1 MGNLMHA
8 MSALPVVLPIVA
20 AGIVAVIGL
29 FDERP
34 VPHLAV
40 AAGVLNAVFAVAMV
54 PRLGDGVSFK
64 CPWLPGI
71 SDFTIVFD
79 GLGGIITVIAS
90 VLGALILVYSLR
102 YMEHEHGKTRYY
114 ALVLLFIG
122 AMSGLVLS
130 GSLLSLYFFWETV
143 GICSFSLIGFH
154 YDDPRALKGAI
165 KAFITTRIGDVGLI
179 VGILTLYLST
189 SPHTFDISTILERA
203 GSIAPGALALAA
215 YAMLLGAMGK
225 SAQAPLH
232 VWLPDAMEAPT
243 SVSALIHAATM
254 VNAGVYLVARMYPV
268 FSEVPGWT
276 STVTWVGV
284 FTLLAAA
291 FMALAAKDLKRML
304 AYSTVSQLGYMFFAV
319 GAGGILASQFHLVSH
334 AIFKALLFLS
344 AGAIIHE
351 AGTRNMDELSGARKR
366 MPVTA
371 AAFLL
376 GVMGLSGV
384 PPLNGFF
391 SKDMV
396 FAAAIEE
403 RAYVPLAL
411 AVFGAIL
418 TFIYSWRAYFKVFVG
433 DVSASLRYAHEV
445 RPAMKWPLLVLAAGT
460 VTSWLLIGVQSGTL
474 PSPEPAG
481 MTEAAGHA
489 AGHALTP
496 LELVRETLTGPGFVL
511 SLIIMACGYLAVKN
525 YDRLF
530 QRLPGFARS
539 FLSWAFDGFYFD
551 RFYQQLL
558 ALLGRLGSMAA
569 ASLDAA
575 VLLGARGLQ
584 KAVSAGTSFTS
595 AIDHK
600 LIEGFGR
607 LLGKLA
613 FAASR
618 LATFADRSLIEGS
631 GQLLWKT
638 AEQSGRTTAELD
650 EGSLN
655 ARVIALVVGLS
666 IVVLIVAVETGVRM

>member
-1 MGNLMHA
+1 MANLTNT
-8 MSALPVVLPIVA
+8 MSALPVVLPLAAAAIVA
-20 AGIVAVIGL
+20 LTGL
-29 FDERP
+29 FGERL

-40 AAGVLNAVFAVAMV
+40 TAGVLNAAFALTTV
-54 PRLGDGVSFK
+54 PRLGSGVSFR
-64 CPWLPGI
+64 CSWLPGI
-71 SDFTIVFD
+71 SDFTIVSD
-79 GLGGIITVIAS
+79 GLGGIIAVIAS

-154 YDDPRALKGAI
+154 YEDPKALKGAI

-179 VGILTLYLST
+179 VGILTLYFST
-189 SPHTFDISTILERA
+189 SPHTFDISTILEHA

-225 SAQAPLH
+225 SAQVPLH

-254 VNAGVYLVARMYPV
+254 VNAGVYLVARMYPA
-268 FSEVPGWT
+268 FSRVPGWT

-291 FMALAAKDLKRML
+291 FMGLAAKDLKRML

-319 GAGGILASQFHLVSH
+319 GTGGILASQFHLASH

-344 AGAIIHE
+344 AGAVIHE
-351 AGTRNMDELSGARKR
+351 AGTRNMDDLSGARKR

-371 AAFLL
+371 TAFLL

-384 PPLNGFF
+384 PPFNGFF

-396 FAAAIEE
+396 FAAAIEG

-411 AVFGAIL
+411 AVLGAVL
-418 TFIYSWRAYFKVFVG
+418 TFIYSWRAYFKVFEG
-433 DVSASLRYAHEV
+433 EVSASLRHAHEV
-445 RPAMKWPLLVLAAGT
+445 QPAMKWPLLVLAAGT
-460 VTSWLLIGVQSGTL
+460 VTSWLLIGVQSRTL
-474 PSPEPAG
+474 PSPEPVGFAEG
-481 MTEAAGHA
+481 AQHA
-489 AGHALTP
+489 VTP
-496 LELVRETLTGPGFVL
+496 LELVRETLTGPGFLL
-511 SLIIMACGYLAVKN
+511 SLVIMACGYLLVRN
-525 YDRLF
+525 YDRVFSQMPHL
-530 QRLPGFARS
+530 ARS
-539 FLSWAFDGFYFD
+539 FLDWAFHGFYFD
-551 RFYQQLL
+551 LFYQNLL
-558 ALLGRLGSMAA
+558 TVAGRAGSTAA

-575 VLLGARGLQ
+575 IVLAARGLQ

-638 AEQSGRTTAELD
+638 AQQSGKTTTEID
-650 EGSLN
+650 EGGLN

-666 IVVLIVAVETGVRM
+666 VVVLIVAVETGVRM